1 MCELVI
7 KTAISNGDL
16 MKTIRYI
23 KSFVYRGFEVI
34 ETSSDF
40 NIYHLNDEL
49 LKIIPKD
56 KTLSP
61 QWSIEVTKGFI
72 DNYLRKNK

>member
-7 KTAISNGDL
+7 KTAIGNGDL
-16 MKTIRYI
+16 MKT
-23 KSFVYRGFEVI
+23 KSFVYRGFEII
-34 ETSSDF
+34 ETSRDF

-56 KTLSP
+56 KTLRP

>member
-7 KTAISNGDL
+7 KTAKQNGDL
-16 MKTIRYI
+16 MKT
-23 KSFVYRGFEVI
+23 KSFVYRGFEII
-34 ETSSDF
+34 ETSRDF

>member
-7 KTAISNGDL
+7 KTAIGNGDL
-16 MKTIRYI
+16 MKT
-23 KSFVYRGFEVI
+23 KSFVYRGFEII
-34 ETSSDF
+34 ETSRDF

-72 DNYLRKNK
+72 DKYLKENE

>member
-7 KTAISNGDL
+7 KTAIGNGDL
-16 MKTIRYI
+16 MKT
-23 KSFVYRGFEVI
+23 KSFVYRGFEII
-34 ETSSDF
+34 ETSRDF
-40 NIYHLNDEL
+40 NIYYLNDEL

-56 KTLSP
+56 KTLNS

-72 DNYLRKNK
+72 DKYLKENR

>member
-7 KTAISNGDL
+7 KTALGNGDL
-16 MKTIRYI
+16 MKT
-23 KSFVYRGFEVI
+23 KSFVYRGFEII
-34 ETSSDF
+34 ETSRDF

>member
-7 KTAISNGDL
+7 KTAISHGDL
-16 MKTIRYI
+16 MKT
-23 KSFVYRGFEVI
+23 KSFVYRSFEII
-34 ETSSDF
+34 ETSRDF

>member
-7 KTAISNGDL
+7 KTAIGNGDL
-16 MKTIRYI
+16 MKT
-23 KSFVYRGFEVI
+23 KSFVYRGFEII
-34 ETSSDF
+34 ETSRDF

-56 KTLSP
+56 KTLNS

-72 DNYLRKNK
+72 DKYLKENR